1 MKRHSSHLLWHR
13 LPKLDCLESILVEL
27 SSIQNSVAVVPQTER
42 LLENDFRYCF
52 MHSESGFTLDGAA
65 GTSVAATDQWSA
77 SWPELPMLQLLPNA
91 I

>member
-1 MKRHSSHLLWHR
+1 MKRHSSHQLWHR

-27 SSIQNSVAVVPQTER
+27 SLIQNSVDVVPQTGR

-52 MHSESGFTLDGAA
+52 VHSVSSFTLDGAV
-65 GTSVAATDQWSA
+65 GTSLAAIDQWSA
-77 SWPELPMLQLLPNA
+77 WWPELPMLQLSPNA